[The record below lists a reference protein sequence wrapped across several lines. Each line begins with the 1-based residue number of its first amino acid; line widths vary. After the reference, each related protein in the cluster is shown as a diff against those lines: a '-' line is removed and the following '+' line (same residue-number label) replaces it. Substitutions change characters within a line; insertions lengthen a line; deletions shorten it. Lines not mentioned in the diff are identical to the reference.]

1 MSTVI
6 ETLALTKTYGK
17 HQAVCGINLSVQVG
31 SVCAFLGQNGAGK
44 SSTIKMLLGMIHPTS
59 GSGSIFG
66 HRIDKESESL
76 LIRQKVAFVA
86 EDKRLYDYMTVGQI
100 VHFTKSF
107 FPRWDHALES
117 RLLEQFELPLE
128 RKIRQLSKGMRT
140 KLALLLGF
148 ARGCELLVLDE
159 PTEGLD
165 PVAIED
171 VLQIVVSLAAQGTT
185 IFFSSHQIAEV
196 EQVADY
202 VLMIDRGKLVLD
214 APMDRVK
221 EQYAFG
227 ASMTGAGIVVVTFGL
242 FLAETFEGEF
252 TSPVVGLCTLT
263 ATFLGYRAHI
273 LKGWNVFEVMSA
285 TTSIDPNTQL
295 ITGEFH
301 WLGITVCF
309 LASAVLLGATIAV
322 LQARDF

>member
-1 MSTVI
+1 MAAVI
-6 ETLALTKTYGK
+6 ETIELSKNYGK
-17 HQAVCGINLSVQVG
+17 HQAVRGMNLSVQAG

-66 HRIDKESESL
+66 HRIDKESDSL

-86 EDKRLYDYMTVGQI
+86 EDKRLYDYMSVSQI
-100 VHFTKSF
+100 IRFTKSF
-107 FPRWDHALES
+107 FPRWDHALEG
-117 RLLEQFELPLE
+117 RLLEQFELPPE

-148 ARGCELLVLDE
+148 ARGCELLILDE

-196 EQVADY
+196 EQVADH
-202 VLMIDRGKLVLD
+202 VLMVDRGKLVLD

-221 EQYAFG
+221 EQYRHIQAVFP
-227 ASMTGAGIVVVTFGL
+227 
-242 FLAETFEGEF
+242 E
-252 TSPVVGLCTLT
+252 PV
-263 ATFLGYRAHI
+263 
-273 LKGWNVFEVMSA
+273 E
-285 TTSIDPNTQL
+285 
-295 ITGEFH
+295 E
-301 WLGITVCF
+301 
-309 LASAVLLGATIAV
+309 
-322 LQARDF
+322 RDFRLPGIERVSVAGRTVSFVASHNVDSIVEHARMLHAGNIDVLPISLKEIFLEKVKARS

>member
-1 MSTVI
+1 MATVI
-6 ETLALTKTYGK
+6 ETIELAKNYGK
-17 HQAVCGINLSVQVG
+17 HQAVRGMNLSVQAG

-66 HRIDKESESL
+66 HRIDKESDSL

-86 EDKRLYDYMTVGQI
+86 EDKRLYDYMSVGQI
-100 VHFTKSF
+100 IHFTRPF
-107 FPRWDHALES
+107 FPRWDYALEA
-117 RLLEQFELPLE
+117 RLLEQFELPPE

-148 ARGCELLVLDE
+148 ARGCELLILDE

-196 EQVADY
+196 EQVADH

-221 EQYAFG
+221 EQYRHIQAVFPEPVEERDFRLPG
-227 ASMTGAGIVVVTFGL
+227 IEKVSVAGRTVSFVASHNVDSIVEHARMLHAG
-242 FLAETFEGEF
+242 
-252 TSPVVGLCTLT
+252 
-263 ATFLGYRAHI
+263 
-273 LKGWNVFEVMSA
+273 
-285 TTSIDPNTQL
+285 SIDVLPISL
-295 ITGEFH
+295 KEI
-301 WLGITVCF
+301 F
-309 LASAVLLGATIAV
+309 LEKVK
-322 LQARDF
+322 ARS

>member
-1 MSTVI
+1 MATVI
-6 ETLALTKTYGK
+6 ETIELAKSYKK
-17 HQAVCGINLSVQVG
+17 HQAVRGLNLSVQAG

-66 HRIDKESESL
+66 HRIDKESDSL

-86 EDKRLYDYMTVGQI
+86 EDKRLYDYMSVSQI
-100 VHFTKSF
+100 IRFTKSF
-107 FPRWDHALES
+107 FPGWDHALEAH
-117 RLLEQFELPLE
+117 LVEQFELPPE
-128 RKIRQLSKGMRT
+128 RKVRQLSKGMRT

-148 ARGCELLVLDE
+148 ARGCELLILDE

-196 EQVADY
+196 EQVADH

-221 EQYAFG
+221 EQYRHIQAVFP
-227 ASMTGAGIVVVTFGL
+227 
-242 FLAETFEGEF
+242 E
-252 TSPVVGLCTLT
+252 PV
-263 ATFLGYRAHI
+263 
-273 LKGWNVFEVMSA
+273 E
-285 TTSIDPNTQL
+285 
-295 ITGEFH
+295 E
-301 WLGITVCF
+301 
-309 LASAVLLGATIAV
+309 
-322 LQARDF
+322 RDFRLPDLEKVSVAGRTVSFVASHNVDSIVEHARMLHAGSVDVLPISLKEIFLEKVKARS